1 MSFSTTPLT
10 KVLAWCEKNKC
21 SGFEISNSENELV
34 EILIDLEKFEIILQ
48 IKPANLLSSI
58 KIIKDKTETIFEETQ
73 IDLQDC
79 LNILEKQIPN
89 V

>member
-1 MSFSTTPLT
+1 
-10 KVLAWCEKNKC
+10 
-21 SGFEISNSENELV
+21 LV

-79 LNILEKQIPN
+79 LDILEKQIPN